1 MEYFGASDSEYSLV
15 NRGWVENAIQNSF
28 ESIDFDGT
36 YLPISG
42 GVLTGNLVLD
52 TNAGLYTEA
61 LIKSTRTSG
70 YAFQVHD
77 EESDTNLA
85 FIHSNGNIRGAQGVF
100 TDTLEVRGSS
110 NFKTNVI
117 VDGNVN
123 SNGGWVKGNWGSTPT
138 EKD

>member
-1 MEYFGASDSEYSLV
+1 M
-15 NRGWVENAIQNSF
+15 VENAIQNSF

-117 VDGNVN
+117 VEGNVN
-123 SNGGWVKGNWGSTPT
+123 SNGGWVKGNWGIDTNGKGMRWYSSRS
-138 EKD
+138 